1 MRGVAL
7 GLGLI
12 VVLAAAAGVV
22 ARDGRRQEPPAFRC
36 GRRPVAALEVF
47 NADGSRRWRQMLPAR
62 VTESQ
67 TSPLADEARVYT
79 SEGGLA
85 AFDIQTGGPV
95 WSLPIKGPVYSEWL
109 DGNQLIAVAEPI
121 GGQGTIL
128 GVNAASGRVRWNYQI
143 PEGHLL
149 GEGMRTGDGGL
160 ALLSP
165 DGAVRVLDMA
175 DGRIRWAIP
184 PVGPENPE
192 APVAMAAGDGLVVV
206 AHAGTMTGLNA
217 GDGTVRWR
225 TQVAVRSF
233 PRLAGAAIV
242 LFDTT
247 VDQKLAVM
255 GYGLDDGQR
264 RWQTP
269 PTPFTEVPSTI
280 EPLVILSHGYP
291 DRMLQAV
298 DPATGAVRWQSDLG
312 PSLIREAATGPTDL
326 VTMQATVD
334 VKDTRLVVRH
344 LNDGTVS
351 SDTPLPH
358 GYLDNMIATPDGGY
372 YGVLSSLV
380 IGDLSQQIT
389 AFRQGRLTWTV
400 RLVSQ
405 VQRPPAILP
414 SGGIAVQEA
423 DPECIPNAQ
432 RAGTAAG
439 DIGRSPG

>member
-12 VVLAAAAGVV
+12 VLLAAAAGVV
-22 ARDGRRQEPPAFRC
+22 ARGGRGQEPAAFRC
-36 GRRPVAALEVF
+36 GRPPVAALEVF

-67 TSPLADEARVYT
+67 TSPLADRTRVYT

-85 AFDIQTGGPV
+85 AFDIKTGRPV

-121 GGQGTIL
+121 GGQGTI
-128 GVNAASGRVRWNYQI
+128 VAVDATSGRVRWNYQI

-149 GEGMRTGDGGL
+149 GEGTRTGDGGL

-165 DGAVRVLDMA
+165 DGAVGVLDMA
-175 DGRIRWAIP
+175 DGRVRWATP
-184 PVGPENPE
+184 PVGPESPE
-192 APVAMAAGDGLVVV
+192 VPVAMAAGDGLVVIV
-206 AHAGTMTGLNA
+206 QAGTMTGLNA

-247 VDQKLAVM
+247 VDQKLAII
-255 GYGLDDGQR
+255 GYKLDDGQR
-264 RWQTP
+264 RWQMP

-280 EPLVILSHGYP
+280 EPLVLLSHGYP

-298 DPATGAVRWQSDLG
+298 DPASGAVRWQSDLG
-312 PSLIREAATGPTDL
+312 PSLIRESATGPTEL

-334 VKDTRLVVRH
+334 VKDTRLVVRR
-344 LNDGTVS
+344 LNDGTVT

-358 GYLDNMIATPDGGY
+358 GYLANMIARPDGGY

-380 IGDLSQQIT
+380 PGNLSQRIT
-389 AFRQGRLTWTV
+389 AIRQGRLTWTT

-405 VQRPPAILP
+405 VQRPPAALP
-414 SGGIAVQEA
+414 QGGAAVQEA
-423 DPECIPNAQ
+423 DPECGRLQ
-432 RAGTAAG
+432 RSGTGAPGAA
-439 DIGRSPG
+439 RSPG